1 MLAYPQ
7 LATGAL
13 AQFPVQ
19 KRRSLRTIVN
29 MLGDGHSIRLA
40 DPLGEI
46 TDWQLQYTNLSDQ
59 EATALRQ
66 FFEATEGGLR
76 VFTFLDPT
84 ANLLAWSDHL
94 DHAEWTK
101 APLLSITGGLA
112 DPLGGT
118 NAWHVANSGAGAQ
131 SLFQTLEA
139 PGGYLYSLSVYAK
152 SAAPGAAVTFLLGSS
167 RADRALSDAWSRIT
181 FSGFGD
187 GAAEQVAFGI
197 EVPAGGSVD
206 LFGMQVEPQARA
218 SAYKPSTTGGVYPS
232 AWFRDDTLALTAT
245 DVNRHSATVNIIHA
259 NRL

>member
-13 AQFPVQ
+13 TQFPVQ

-29 MLGDGHSIRLA
+29 ILGDGHSIRLA

-59 EATALRQ
+59 EATTLSQ

-84 ANLLAWSDHL
+84 ANLMAWSDRL

-101 APLLSITGGLA
+101 GPLLSITGGLA

-118 NAWHVANSGAGAQ
+118 NAWHVSNSGAGAQ
-131 SLFQTLEA
+131 SLCQTLAA
-139 PGGYLYSLSVYAK
+139 PGGYLYCLSMYAK
-152 SAAPGAAVTFLLGSS
+152 SSPSGSTVTLLRGSS
-167 RADRALSDAWSRIT
+167 RADRVLSDAWNRIT
-181 FSGFGD
+181 FSGAGD
-187 GAAEQVAFGI
+187 DAAESVGFGI
-197 EVPAGGSVD
+197 EVPGGGTLD
-206 LFGMQVEPQARA
+206 LFGMQVEPQVCA
-218 SAYKPSTTGGVYPS
+218 STYKPSTTGGVYPT